1 MDFQYKIDRVNALYD
16 EIDRLESKYETY
28 EEINHE
34 DAVKIIRM
42 HALARNMIIYLIKKG
57 VW

>member
-1 MDFQYKIDRVNALYD
+1 MDFQHKIDRVNALYD
-16 EIDRLESKYETY
+16 EIDRLESNYKTY

-57 VW
+57 AW

>member
-1 MDFQYKIDRVNALYD
+1 MGFQYKIDRVNTD

-28 EEINHE
+28 EEINHV

>member
-1 MDFQYKIDRVNALYD
+1 MDFQHKIDRVNTLYD

-28 EEINHE
+28 EEINHV

-42 HALARNMIIYLIKKG
+42 HTLARNMIIYLIKKG